1 LRNNTPASAGVLFYF
16 SKSCGSA
23 RTTRLMMDRVMHR
36 AADRAM
42 MVMPRR
48 RPAVMNGM
56 VNYGLRHGRHS
67 EQRT

>member
-1 LRNNTPASAGVLFYF
+1 
-16 SKSCGSA
+16 
-23 RTTRLMMDRVMHR
+23 MMDRVMHR